1 MVQGRQTLMLYSAH
15 IFIMLAGTNFF
26 AFLDQSAEISNVS
39 VPTKNSHLKVVL
51 IISVPTCP
59 TNQKKKTGLG
69 IHKCTGNHTH
79 SSPIREIIVLVIVKI
94 G

>member
-1 MVQGRQTLMLYSAH
+1 MLYSAH

-59 TNQKKKTGLG
+59 TNQKKKLDWEFISVQVITHIRVQLG
-69 IHKCTGNHTH
+69 K
-79 SSPIREIIVLVIVKI
+79 
-94 G
+94 